1 MINDIVSIEYL
12 VKSNPD
18 THEHTVEITT
28 YYANGQRT
36 KRVVPAIYE
45 WMQEKPPYI
54 TEREAIGKS
63 SAYQQSSTNGLFW
76 DYTLTPIHYVRY
88 GKLQTGN
95 NLNINDLTS
104 MRCMFEAG
112 YWGDVHAGVK
122 IRNWAHLQN
131 KVGGRVVAR
140 YTTNGNVWI
149 ATALATEGTMLLDVM
164 TRDEYL
170 DLLGEDD
177 DVQL

>member
-12 VKSNPD
+12 LKSNPD

-76 DYTLTPIHYVRY
+76 DYILTPIHYVRY
-88 GKLQTGN
+88 GNLQTGN
-95 NLNINDLTS
+95 ELDIYELTS
-104 MRCMFEAG
+104 IRCMFEAG
-112 YWGDVHAGVK
+112 YWGSVHAGVK
-122 IRNWAHLQN
+122 IRNAASLQSKQGSLIGKYIMN
-131 KVGGRVVAR
+131 GKVWVV
-140 YTTNGNVWI
+140 T
-149 ATALATEGTMLLDVM
+149 ATLDYDSVTLIDVM
-164 TRDEYL
+164 PNDAYL
-170 DLLGEDD
+170 DQLGTAE
-177 DVQL
+177 